1 MDEEAELAAGIAK
14 MKEQLLIVF
23 VRRLGGD
30 ITVPV
35 AEVDDTGGLV
45 MRMDVDQVEK
55 TFRFVIE
62 RKQ

>member
-1 MDEEAELAAGIAK
+1 MDDEAELAAGIAK
-14 MKEQLLIVF
+14 LKEQLLIVF

-35 AEVDDTGGLV
+35 SEVDDTGGLV
-45 MRMDVDQVEK
+45 MRMDVDQ
-55 TFRFVIE
+55 TNRAFRFVIE